1 MNGKLWLRKW
11 KILIADKNDNEALNV
26 SELHCTFEVHKS
38 RDKNGFYATCKIYNL
53 TAATEKQ
60 LIDEGDRLIIE
71 AGYSTTVQE
80 NANVD
85 SSGNVLTDEQA
96 GAAKTSGQT
105 VTSQTVD
112 VELQYGKIFDGQ
124 IIWSSRSKESNVD
137 YVLTLTAIDGDSPL
151 HLNFIKKTVNK
162 GLNQRQAL
170 QTVCDSAEK
179 KIPTNMGTITDGL
192 SLQALPRGKVFFGDP
207 TDYIA
212 DICRGNAA
220 DYYVEDGNLHVTRLQ
235 DISNDE
241 ALVVTPDTGLIGM
254 PQQTQFG
261 VAFKLL
267 LNPAIH
273 LGTLVKLKNS
283 EVNEAQ
289 VSPGQQQAPL
299 DDEWIYRV
307 TALTHSGD
315 TRGTTW
321 YTSCQGISR
330 YGKGTLPAM
339 LANSKNNG
347 MGV

>member
-96 GAAKTSGQT
+96 SAAKASGQT

>member
-96 GAAKTSGQT
+96 SAAKASGQT

-192 SLQALPRGKVFFGDP
+192 SMQALPRGKVFFGDP

-220 DYYVEDGNLHVTRLQ
+220 DYYIEDGNLHVTRLQ
-235 DISNDE
+235 DISNNE

-330 YGKGTLPAM
+330 YGKGPLPAM

>member
-80 NANVD
+80 QANVD
-85 SSGNVLTDEQA
+85 SNGNVLTNEQA
-96 GAAKTSGQT
+96 NAAAASGQP
-105 VTSQTVD
+105 VFSKTVD

-137 YVLTLTAIDGDSPL
+137 YVLSLTAIDGDSPL

-170 QTVCDSAEK
+170 QTVCDSSEK
-179 KIPTNMGTITDGL
+179 KIPAGTGTITDGL
-192 SLQALPRGKVFFGDP
+192 SMQALPRGKVFFGDP

-261 VAFKLL
+261 VSFRLL
-267 LNPAIH
+267 LNPSIH

-289 VSPGQQQAPL
+289 VSPGQPQTPL

-307 TALTHSGD
+307 TSLTHSGD
-315 TRGTTW
+315 TRGTNW
-321 YTSCQGISR
+321 YTDCQGISR

-339 LANSKNNG
+339 LASSKNNG

>member
-96 GAAKTSGQT
+96 SAAKASGQT

-289 VSPGQQQAPL
+289 VSPGRQQAPL

>member
-96 GAAKTSGQT
+96 SAAKTSGQT